1 MLTLNSFNERKIYGI
16 CQGYNIDIGIERLP
30 YRCTWSMLLA
40 HSFGRV
46 RVTHLL
52 LLFCVLFSVSQC
64 YWLFLSPFF
73 LLRLCSFKNWLLIL
87 DVTLTVVTLDFT
99 FIQTTTKKNRY
110 ANVMD
115 TTITKNDNS
124 NIFPHFSNEHVSFL
138 SECCLLCSIKEECL
152 VNDLP
157 QVEQRYGTECVL
169 DLCLRYSVLNRLEQI
184 LQICSALCIFICRLR
199 DDLVL

>member
-87 DVTLTVVTLDFT
+87 DVTLTVVTLVLLSPKPQRKRTDT
-99 FIQTTTKKNRY
+99 

-115 TTITKNDNS
+115 ATITKNDNS
-124 NIFPHFSNEHVSFL
+124 KTFRGHL
-138 SECCLLCSIKEECL
+138 KGL
-152 VNDLP
+152 
-157 QVEQRYGTECVL
+157 Y
-169 DLCLRYSVLNRLEQI
+169 
-184 LQICSALCIFICRLR
+184 
-199 DDLVL
+199 